1 MSILSKS
8 SINARICLLAG
19 CCMTTIVVLLVGVSQ
34 YLAERTSA
42 FTIDTSARLLKKDA
56 EVHMT
61 SVAEHIASQASNF
74 FVSASNF
81 GETLSK
87 QFSLDMVERK
97 GGQGAEAKLRIFLN
111 QSVAAHGRA
120 NSDIFGLGLAFEPTP
135 GADKIFE
142 NISFQGNEIGR
153 FAVYHSNR
161 IPSYTIPEKE
171 IVYDGTPAT
180 YWYKCAREQLR
191 TCLIPPFSYT
201 NASGTTTLLSTIAIP
216 LLSGTQALGGI
227 SVDIEL
233 AKLQEQAK
241 AASENLY
248 DGQARV
254 LLVSPDGQ
262 IAADS
267 STTNNLGKL
276 LPAIDPALSK
286 ALDALMVKR
295 STQTIDVDDNTIA
308 VASVSAPGGRAWS
321 TLIVVP
327 SNLVT
332 APAQQL
338 KSQLSSAHAESKK
351 NQLLVAGLVV
361 ALALVAI
368 AFLGR
373 SITRP
378 INRVSLMLQEIANGN
393 GDLTKRISHQ
403 QNDEIG
409 ALVQGFNQF
418 LDKLQPIIAAVTKA
432 ADETRVTATDAAHV
446 AEKGNI
452 GMQQQF
458 KEIEQVASASQ
469 EMSAT
474 SHDVA
479 ENAVRAATAAST
491 AEKAAREG
499 LNSVAFA
506 SNTIGHL
513 ADHIDKAMSNANELA
528 ASSDKIGGVLE
539 VIRSVADQTN
549 LLALNAAIEAA
560 RAGESGRGFA
570 VVADEVRH
578 LAKRTQD
585 SVDEIRGVIE
595 ELQRDTSSVVQ
606 AMSYSHAQ
614 VITSVEEV
622 RRTTDVLGSI
632 NQAVEVINDMNL
644 QIASA
649 AEEQSAVSE
658 EVSRNVIAIRDV
670 TRDLATNSERSAKIA
685 RDLNELANQQQSLM
699 SGFKV

>member
-1 MSILSKS
+1 MRILSKT

-42 FTIDTSARLLKKDA
+42 FAIDTSAQLLKEDA
-56 EVHMT
+56 ELHMA

-74 FVSASNF
+74 FMSTATV
-81 GETLSK
+81 GETLA
-87 QFSLDMVERK
+87 QQVTLDLAERD
-97 GGQGAEAKLRIFLN
+97 GSQNSEVKLRAFLN
-111 QSVAAHGRA
+111 QSTKAHAHRNGE
-120 NSDIFGLGLAFEPTP
+120 IFGLGLVFEPAP
-135 GADKIFE
+135 AMDKAFV
-142 NISFQGNEIGR
+142 NTDFQGNETGR

-161 IPSYTIPEKE
+161 IPSYTIPQKE
-171 IVYDGTPAT
+171 IVDDGTPVT
-180 YWYKCAREQLR
+180 YWYKCAREQMR
-191 TCLIPPFSYT
+191 TCLVPPYSYT
-201 NASGTTTLLSTIAIP
+201 DLTGNTTLLATVAVP
-216 LLSGTQALGGI
+216 LLSGTQALGAI
-227 SVDIEL
+227 SIDIEL

-241 AASENLY
+241 VASERLY
-248 DGQARV
+248 DGQARI
-254 LLVSPDGQ
+254 LLIGQDGE

-267 STTNNLGKL
+267 SAAKNLGKL
-276 LPAIDPALSK
+276 LPATEPALNK
-286 ALDALMVKR
+286 ALGALAAQKTSQIMHA
-295 STQTIDVDDNTIA
+295 DDNTIA
-308 VASVSAPGGRAWS
+308 IASVSAPGGRTWN
-321 TLIVVP
+321 TLVVVP
-327 SNLVT
+327 SRIVT
-332 APAQQL
+332 APALKL
-338 KSQLSSAHAESKK
+338 KSELDNAHAESRKS
-351 NQLLVAGLVV
+351 QLLAAGLVV
-361 ALALVAI
+361 VLALLAI
-368 AFLGR
+368 AYLGR

-378 INRVSLMLQEIANGN
+378 INRVSLMLKDIANGN
-393 GDLTKRISHQ
+393 GDLTKRLIHHQ
-403 QNDEIG
+403 SDEIG
-409 ALVQGFNQF
+409 ALVKGFNQF

-432 ADETRVTATDAAHV
+432 VDETRMTATDAAHI
-446 AEKGNI
+446 AEAGNI

-479 ENAVRAATAAST
+479 ENAVRAAAAAST
-491 AEKAAREG
+491 AEKAARQG
-499 LNSVAFA
+499 LDSA
-506 SNTIGHL
+506 SSASSTIGHL
-513 ADHIDKAMSNANELA
+513 ADHIDKAMTDANELA
-528 ASSDKIGGVLE
+528 ASSEKIGGVLE

-606 AMSYSHAQ
+606 AMSFSHTQ
-614 VITSVEEV
+614 VLTSVEEV
-622 RRTTDVLGSI
+622 NKTTEVLGSI
-632 NQAVEVINDMNL
+632 NNAVEVINDMSL

-670 TRDLATNSERSAKIA
+670 TRDLTASSERSAKIA
-685 RDLNELANQQQSLM
+685 GDLNELANKQQRLM